1 MNVLHTK
8 RHKTHLDAFLLFGA
22 FGLEVGLVFVG
33 SLDAQEAVGGVA
45 DAAGQHAVP
54 QHGVHHCTL
63 PIACPGREKHTTSI
77 SPHTHR
83 YMKCTHTF
91 DDHT

>member
-1 MNVLHTK
+1 MNALHTK
-8 RHKTHLDAFLLFGA
+8 RRKTHLDAFLLLGA

-63 PIACPGREKHTTSI
+63 PVACPGREKHTTSI
-77 SPHTHR
+77 SPHTQVHEV
-83 YMKCTHTF
+83 YSHI
-91 DDHT
+91 